1 MRTIR
6 GKPQARRR
14 SARWQVKKHDDT
26 VIERWARACS
36 REHGDCRGCEFMENC
51 QDLADRL
58 IGCMGV
64 PLTGQ
69 CKQARYHPPQR
80 RAARSQATSPDSAP
94 RRDPLCVQVAVLR

>member
-1 MRTIR
+1 MRTIG
-6 GKPQARRR
+6 GKPQPRRR

-69 CKQARYHPPQR
+69 YKQHTTLHSGAPQDLRPP
-80 RAARSQATSPDSAP
+80 
-94 RRDPLCVQVAVLR
+94 PLIVLHAGILFASKLPC

>member
-1 MRTIR
+1 MRTIG

-69 CKQARYHPPQR
+69 CKQAICDSPQR
-80 RAARSQATSPDSAP
+80 RSARSQATSPDSAP
-94 RRDPLCVQVAVLR
+94 RQDPLCIQAAALR